1 MALRPYQRALIGL
14 ARAAGYSPSSAAW
27 RDQLS
32 RVSGDF
38 RRSVRDLGILIFIE
52 TMVIGAGASLAIASL
67 WGNAMGQDAPFF
79 GGMSVV
85 LVALGLYLV
94 SRNSIWY
101 RFAGGSITALR
112 GRAKVLWSE
121 NLADLEYVVYTK
133 GQLNSFLTLHWPR
146 RRRRI
151 ELYTSLRRELS
162 PSVTARA
169 AHDEL
174 G

>member
-1 MALRPYQRALIGL
+1 MALRPYQRVLIGL
-14 ARAAGYSPSSAAW
+14 ASAAGYSPPPVAW
-27 RDQLS
+27 RDQLP
-32 RVSGDF
+32 RVNGDF
-38 RRSVRDLGILIFIE
+38 RRSVQGLGILIFIE
-52 TMVIGAGASLAIASL
+52 TMVVGAGASLAIASL
-67 WGNAMGQDAPFF
+67 WGNAMGQDALFF

-94 SRNSIWY
+94 SRNRIWY

-112 GRAKVLWSE
+112 GGKVLWSE